1 MTSKP
6 DACSSKGLLCVT
18 CCLGDSQ
25 PVSAGIPF
33 CHPAS
38 SDQHLM
44 HVQVLKKQV
53 KAYVP
58 DFRQAF
64 DHFCLHTGGRGVLD
78 ELEKSL
84 KLTPEDMEPSRR
96 TLHAWGNISVASV
109 WWASCHCCTAH
120 MSCLISL
127 YAQGPGS
134 ADSATDLHAC
144 GLQGRLTDVLRRSRN

>member
-1 MTSKP
+1 M
-6 DACSSKGLLCVT
+6 A
-18 CCLGDSQ
+18 CCLGANQ
-25 PVSAGIPF
+25 PVSAAIP
-33 CHPAS
+33 AGYS
-38 SDQHLM
+38 ALTDQYLM

-53 KAYVP
+53 KPYVP

-109 WWASCHCCTAH
+109 WWASCHCCAAP
-120 MSCLISL
+120 MSCLT
-127 YAQGPGS
+127 GPC
-134 ADSATDLHAC
+134 A
-144 GLQGRLTDVLRRSRN
+144 